1 MTLGIVAEAL
11 SAGAGAA
18 EAAASDA
25 GVLAVEA
32 AGAEPPRAAR
42 LAHITNTSIADKMV
56 VIFLLIKILLH
67 NNK

>member
-1 MTLGIVAEAL
+1 MTLGIVPEAL

-18 EAAASDA
+18 EAAADA

-32 AGAEPPRAAR
+32 AGAEPPQAAR